1 MLCSTAF
8 HIGPLAVANCNAI
21 SDDLRQLKSQIEGTY
36 FKFQP
41 IQLDSEKLVQLKH
54 LAVAYTPATLQE
66 HTKAKIAEKL
76 TELFQGQVKKVV
88 YACILTCPWFAHT
101 QSEVSAQAKN
111 NVLFM
116 VFVASDEQFFTLAT
130 PHEREL
136 CETVDEARKLPSS
149 LAPSLSPLSSFVIP
163 SLCACAILI
172 CLEIPQK
179 GLRGNHSFIRE
190 NRSPQ
195 LS

>member
-1 MLCSTAF
+1 MYFLLIHTPTS
-8 HIGPLAVANCNAI
+8 PKLLAVANCNAI
-21 SDDLRQLKSQIEGTY
+21 SDELRQLKSRIEGTY

-41 IQLDSEKLVQLKH
+41 IQLDRERLVQLKH

-88 YACILTCPWFAHT
+88 YACILTCPWFGHAQT
-101 QSEVSAQAKN
+101 EVSAQAKN

-136 CETVDEARKLPSS
+136 CETVDEARKPS
-149 LAPSLSPLSSFVIP
+149 F
-163 SLCACAILI
+163 
-172 CLEIPQK
+172 
-179 GLRGNHSFIRE
+179 
-190 NRSPQ
+190 
-195 LS
+195 